1 MYYIVCPSR
10 SQAMLERHK
19 YSVLD
24 LKSAVK
30 NSRSIAQVLSKLGMV
45 PAGGNYQ
52 TVKRRIIKY
61 NINTS
66 HFVGQSWNKGR
77 IIGPK
82 KPLSSYLTKHSKVGS
97 CRLKQ
102 RLLIEKV
109 FEHKCYSCNKTKWLN
124 KDIPLELHHIGG
136 DSSNNIISN
145 LTLLCPNC
153 HALTDNYRG
162 KNKNKYS

>member
-1 MYYIVCPSR
+1 
-10 SQAMLERHK
+10 MLERHK

-30 NSRSIAQVLSKLGMV
+30 NSRSIAQVLSKLGIV

-77 IIGPK
+77 IIGPRK
-82 KPLSSYLTKHSKVGS
+82 HIKSYLIKNSTMQSFK
-97 CRLKQ
+97 LKK
-102 RLLIEKV
+102 RLLSDKL
-109 FEHKCYSCNKTKWLN
+109 FEHKCYNCDKNSWLN
-124 KDIPLELHHIGG
+124 QTIPLELHHIDG
-136 DSSNNIISN
+136 DNSNNTLSN

-162 KNKNKYS
+162 KNKNKNKYS